1 MNRLSSDS
9 GGSRLPADAIAGNDR
24 DCPRKQRHQVSAVS
38 DDLKPAATGLIGAG
52 GYGGY
57 GGIGQGINGFQSGY
71 GNAGFGK
78 GYGGYSNYG
87 NNKALA
93 GGGFG
98 KGSYGDGVVSAYGN
112 QGLGQGGISNLAAHG
127 LHGVSG
133 ATGFNHQGGV
143 NKQFAGKGA
152 ARDQFNAGHNKATS
166 IFDAPESV
174 EIFAKEKVYAVDQS
188 FQNGNR
194 DAFNLGYGNVG
205 GFTGQGGFGKQEKV
219 NQYGNQQY
227 GAFKGY
233 GQGNYG
239 KHGRTSFGE
248 GAHGINNYGHA
259 AGYGTQAQQGKGYG
273 GYGHGGVGSYGGVL
287 NRGYGGY
294 GATQA
299 VSPILARPIVHGVRS
314 GSGLRYRARNRS
326 RDRRPS
332 WNRGGAAF
340 LLKVANLWLFVS
352 PSSQPPTLSSRCQ
365 QPDPTDELHE

>member
-1 MNRLSSDS
+1 MLATVLRILVVAAV
-9 GGSRLPADAIAGNDR
+9 GVACLPIPSRAMTEVISKAKAS
-24 DCPRKQRHQVSAVS
+24 VSAVS

-57 GGIGQGINGFQSGY
+57 GGLGQGVNNFQSGY
-71 GNAGFGK
+71 GTGGFGK
-78 GYGGYSNYG
+78 GYGGFSNYG

-98 KGSYGDGVVSAYGN
+98 KGSYGDNVVSAYGN
-112 QGLGQGGISNLAAHG
+112 QGLGQGGINNLATHG

-152 ARDQFNAGHNKATS
+152 ARDQFNAGHNKASETLLEIRLS
-166 IFDAPESV
+166 NWQLSA
-174 EIFAKEKVYAVDQS
+174 IFAKEKVYAVDQS

-194 DAFNLGYGNVG
+194 DAFNLGYGNLG

-248 GAHGINNYGHA
+248 GAHWHQQLRTRGRIRDASA
-259 AGYGTQAQQGKGYG
+259 AGQGIRRLRTWRRGQLRRSTQPRIRRIRIHTSRGTDPRQA
-273 GYGHGGVGSYGGVL
+273 
-287 NRGYGGY
+287 
-294 GATQA
+294 
-299 VSPILARPIVHGVRS
+299 RS
-314 GSGLRYRARNRS
+314 SRCSSGCGIRSRARNRT
-326 RDRRPS
+326 R
-332 WNRGGAAF
+332 NRGISWAD
-340 LLKVANLWLFVS
+340 S
-352 PSSQPPTLSSRCQ
+352 RSCTQPTP
-365 QPDPTDELHE
+365 

>member
-1 MNRLSSDS
+1 MLATVLRILTVAAA
-9 GGSRLPADAIAGNDR
+9 GVACLPIPSRAMTEVISKAKAS
-24 DCPRKQRHQVSAVS
+24 VSAVS

-57 GGIGQGINGFQSGY
+57 GGLGQGVNNFQSGY
-71 GNAGFGK
+71 GTGGFGK
-78 GYGGYSNYG
+78 GYGGFSNYG

-98 KGSYGDGVVSAYGN
+98 KGSYGDSVVSAYGN
-112 QGLGQGGISNLAAHG
+112 QGLGQGGINNLAAHG

-152 ARDQFNAGHNKATS
+152 ARDQFNAGHNK
-166 IFDAPESV
+166 
-174 EIFAKEKVYAVDQS
+174 IFAKEKVYAVDQS

-194 DAFNLGYGNVG
+194 DAFNLGYGNLG

-287 NRGYGGY
+287 NHGYGGY
-294 GATQA
+294 GSTQA
-299 VSPILARPIVHGVRS
+299 VAPILARPVLHGVAP
-314 GSGLRYRARNRS
+314 GLGYGVGHGIGHGI
-326 RDRRPS
+326 
-332 WNRGGAAF
+332 GGYHGIGAGPHF
-340 LLKVANLWLFVS
+340 Y
-352 PSSQPPTLSSRCQ
+352 
-365 QPDPTDELHE
+365 